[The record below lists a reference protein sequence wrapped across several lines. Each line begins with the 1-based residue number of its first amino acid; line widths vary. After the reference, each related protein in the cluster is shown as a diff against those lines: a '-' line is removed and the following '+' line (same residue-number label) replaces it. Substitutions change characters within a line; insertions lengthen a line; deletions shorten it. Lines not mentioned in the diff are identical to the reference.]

1 MPGHHTPLIAIIA
14 IGLALAFVLGLAAHR
29 LRVSPLVGY
38 LLAGILVGPFTP
50 GFVADQSLANQLAE
64 IGVILLMFA
73 VGLHFSLKDL
83 MSVRAVALPGAVAQ
97 IAVATLLGVG
107 LAWTLGW
114 GTGAG
119 LVFGLAL
126 SVASTVVLIRSLQ
139 EQRIFETE
147 RGRIAVGWLIVEDLA
162 MVVALVL
169 LPALGGA
176 LGGAGTGG
184 APSWGSVAF
193 ALGLTL
199 VKVAAFVAVMLVA
212 GRRVVPW
219 IMHYTA
225 RTGSRELFR
234 LSVYAVA
241 LGVAYGAA
249 ALFGVSFALGAFFAG
264 MVLAES
270 PLSQRATEE
279 AMPLRD
285 AFAVLFFV
293 SVGMLFNPGVLLREP
308 WAVLATIAIIVLG
321 KSIAA
326 FAIVRAFGRPTATA
340 LTISASL
347 AQIGEFSFILAGLGV
362 AMGVLPQ
369 EGSDLIL
376 AGAIISILL
385 NPMIFAVVERRRTR
399 TVRALAAEAPNA
411 AGVAAPEPPPAT
423 APPPAPATEEAAPTT
438 TTLTGHDVVVGYGR
452 VGSRVGAGLRAAGR
466 PLFVVEESKE
476 GIEAAQ
482 RDGAEVVIGNAAD
495 PEVLAAANLPAA
507 KRLFVT
513 IPEAF
518 EAGQVVE
525 QARAANPEL
534 EILARAHSDAEI
546 EHLTT
551 LGATMTVMGEQEIAD
566 RMLEHPWR
574 MRMPRPAWH
583 AAASRRS

>member
-1 MPGHHTPLIAIIA
+1 MIFATEPSEQRRSAMGGG
-14 IGLALAFVLGLAAHR
+14 IGAGAPHAAHR
-29 LRVSPLVGY
+29 HNCYRPRASLRPGFGSTPVARLAACWLPPGRHHRRAIYPRFRRRPVARQSVGRDPRDPSDVRRRPAFLAQRPDVSPGCRA
-38 LLAGILVGPFTP
+38 AGCGRADR
-50 GFVADQSLANQLAE
+50 GRHVARSWL
-64 IGVILLMFA
+64 
-73 VGLHFSLKDL
+73 GLDARLGDRRWARL
-83 MSVRAVALPGAVAQ
+83 RPRAP
-97 IAVATLLGVG
+97 
-107 LAWTLGW
+107 
-114 GTGAG
+114 
-119 LVFGLAL
+119 
-126 SVASTVVLIRSLQ
+126 VASTVVLIRSLQ
-139 EQRIFETE
+139 ERRIFETE

-169 LPALGGA
+169 LPAFGGA
-176 LGGAGTGG
+176 LGGAETGG

-193 ALGLTL
+193 ALGLPL

-219 IMHYTA
+219 LMHYTA
-225 RTGSRELFR
+225 HTGSRELFR

-241 LGVAYGAA
+241 FGVAYGAA

-326 FAIVRAFGRPTATA
+326 FAIVRAFGRPTTTA

-347 AQIGEFSFILAGLGV
+347 VQIGEFSFILAGLGV
-362 AMGVLPQ
+362 AMGVLPR

-423 APPPAPATEEAAPTT
+423 APPPAPAVEEAAPTT
-438 TTLTGHDVVVGYGR
+438 TTLTGHDVVVGSTA
-452 VGSRVGAGLRAAGR
+452 GSAPGSERACARRGARC
-466 PLFVVEESKE
+466 S
-476 GIEAAQ
+476 
-482 RDGAEVVIGNAAD
+482 
-495 PEVLAAANLPAA
+495 
-507 KRLFVT
+507 
-513 IPEAF
+513 
-518 EAGQVVE
+518 
-525 QARAANPEL
+525 
-534 EILARAHSDAEI
+534 S
-546 EHLTT
+546 
-551 LGATMTVMGEQEIAD
+551 
-566 RMLEHPWR
+566 
-574 MRMPRPAWH
+574 
-583 AAASRRS
+583 SRRARKGSKPPS